1 MHDGSIAVLG
11 DKDSVLAFKAI
22 GLDVFPVENETQARE
37 KLHALA
43 RKYSVIFVTEQVAE
57 QASQL
62 IERYKSR
69 PYPVVVPIPSAEGNK
84 GLGMQGIKSNVEK
97 AIGADILFDKE
108 GKSIRPV
115 DSGRRH
121 GGQQNVRRRARERQA
136 THR

>member
-69 PYPVVVPIPSAEGNK
+69 PYPVVVPIPSAEGNT

-108 GKSIRPV
+108 GK
-115 DSGRRH
+115 
-121 GGQQNVRRRARERQA
+121 
-136 THR
+136 